1 MKTFAQLMEQIHGAV
16 DRTQVALA
24 QTRANVAAE
33 RLRRRRQYQQ
43 GLHTTMHL
51 NQTAEKEDRKKAEV
65 YNT

>member
-51 NQTAEKEDRKKAEV
+51 NQTAEKEDREKDAV
-65 YNT
+65 YNA